1 MNLSTTVISAVLS
14 GALASGIIITIV
26 LLLLLKFIKKSKQ
39 NKISKELKRDKEI
52 QFIIENIKQIN
63 SQLQLETTSVA
74 KLLDSFNNDN
84 EKDEVFKNTIISQRA
99 KRKQLSEKDKKKAT
113 KVGI

>member
-1 MNLSTTVISAVLS
+1 MNLSKELIVAVLS
-14 GALASGIIITIV
+14 GAITSGVIVTIV
-26 LLLLLKFIKKSKQ
+26 WLFLYKFIKKSKQ

-52 QFIIENIKQIN
+52 KFIIDNIKQIN
-63 SQLQLETTSVA
+63 SQLQLETTSIA
-74 KLLDSFNNDN
+74 KSLDSFNNDN

-99 KRKQLSEKDKKKAT
+99 KRKELSEKDKKKAT

>member
-1 MNLSTTVISAVLS
+1 MNLSIEWISAICGAVATGIVVS
-14 GALASGIIITIV
+14 GGLAFSG
-26 LLLLLKFIKKSKQ
+26 KKIKKSKQ

-74 KLLDSFNNDN
+74 KLLDSFNTDN

-99 KRKQLSEKDKKKAT
+99 KRKELSEKDKKKAT

>member
-1 MNLSTTVISAVLS
+1 MNLSKELIIAVLS
-14 GALASGIIITIV
+14 GAITSGVIVTII
-26 LLLLLKFIKKSKQ
+26 LLLLSKFIKKSKQ

-63 SQLQLETTSVA
+63 SQLQLETTETA

-84 EKDEVFKNTIISQRA
+84 EKNEVFKNTIISQRA
-99 KRKQLSEKDKKKAT
+99 SKKELSEKDKKKAI
-113 KVGI
+113 KVEI

>member
-1 MNLSTTVISAVLS
+1 MNFSIEWISVICGAVAT
-14 GALASGIIITIV
+14 GITISGG
-26 LLLLLKFIKKSKQ
+26 LALSSKLIKKSKQ

-52 QFIIENIKQIN
+52 EFIKSNIKQIN
-63 SQLQLETTSVA
+63 SQLQLETTSIA
-74 KLLDSFNNDN
+74 KSLDSFNNDN

-99 KRKQLSEKDKKKAT
+99 SKKELSEKDKKKAT

>member
-1 MNLSTTVISAVLS
+1 MNFSIELILAVIGGAVATGIAISGGLALSSKL
-14 GALASGIIITIV
+14 
-26 LLLLLKFIKKSKQ
+26 IKKSKK
-39 NKISKELKRDKEI
+39 NKLAKELKRDKEI
-52 QFIIENIKQIN
+52 EFIIENIKQIN

-84 EKDEVFKNTIISQRA
+84 EKDEVFKNTIISKRA
-99 KRKQLSEKDKKKAT
+99 SKKELSEKDKKKAT

>member
-1 MNLSTTVISAVLS
+1 MNLSIEWISAICGAVATGIAVSGGLALS
-14 GALASGIIITIV
+14 G
-26 LLLLLKFIKKSKQ
+26 KKIKKAKQ

-99 KRKQLSEKDKKKAT
+99 KRKELSEKDKKKAT

>member
-1 MNLSTTVISAVLS
+1 MNFSIELISAVIG
-14 GALASGIIITIV
+14 GAVASGICITLAF
-26 LLLLLKFIKKSKQ
+26 LLFGKSIKKSKQ

-52 QFIIENIKQIN
+52 QFIIENIKQLN
-63 SQLQLETTSVA
+63 NHLQLETTSVA

-99 KRKQLSEKDKKKAT
+99 SRKELSEKDKKKAT